1 MISVML
7 YSPNEDELNRIR
19 YQYREVAVGLSD
31 DDWDICAETNDTR
44 LYSAV
49 EKTDTIDFACIDVT
63 SVCGIKLAERIRK
76 KSDFCSIVLISDK
89 NISPVLYIKPTIRAS
104 SLLLRPLTDKQ
115 IHDTLFEVADEY
127 FRAYLEKDS
136 DSSFIMENRDG
147 RRKIPYSQIFYF
159 ETRKK
164 KISVNTGMNE
174 LDFYDTLDNLESIL
188 PENFIRCH
196 RSFIVSGSKIASVKL
211 SNNTICLINGS
222 TVPVSRTYKSALR
235 ELMK

>member
-76 KSDFCSIVLISDK
+76 KSDFC
-89 NISPVLYIKPTIRAS
+89 
-104 SLLLRPLTDKQ
+104 
-115 IHDTLFEVADEY
+115 
-127 FRAYLEKDS
+127 
-136 DSSFIMENRDG
+136 
-147 RRKIPYSQIFYF
+147 
-159 ETRKK
+159 
-164 KISVNTGMNE
+164 E
-174 LDFYDTLDNLESIL
+174 LHL
-188 PENFIRCH
+188 
-196 RSFIVSGSKIASVKL
+196 V
-211 SNNTICLINGS
+211 
-222 TVPVSRTYKSALR
+222 
-235 ELMK
+235 